1 MAEGI
6 SSALSNRKVIAVGIV
21 LLLII
26 GALLI
31 YNVMGGGSSGDGD
44 GDGDD
49 GSEGFQ
55 PYLAQPN
62 SKVTNITAANN
73 EPGLAVNPTNPLNIV
88 AGSNDY
94 GGPSGD
100 VWCGYYYTFDG
111 GETWESGYIPGVNGD
126 RESDLWPFAGA
137 GDPVVVFGQD
147 GTCYY
152 AGIAFQRS
160 VEIGNIRKPGSS
172 IFVARSD
179 DGGKTFGTV
188 TVVIQ
193 SFSSVSSVL
202 ANFHDKEW
210 IAVDPTTG
218 DVHVTWT
225 AFQMYGVTSAMVHS
239 VSTDRG
245 ETWSRPQ
252 IISEISEK
260 ERQVQGS
267 QAEVTSDGVLHVSWI
282 EYDFGVLRYTRS
294 TNRGGSFETVRT
306 IASVTPLQY
315 TPENGHYRTP
325 TMCDMAV
332 DTSGGNYTDS
342 IYIAWPDSRNG
353 QSDILLISSH
363 DGGDT
368 WTEPIRV
375 NNATGARDN
384 DQWFPAVA
392 VGDDGSVQ
400 VMFYDRRM
408 DPTNT
413 LLSVFFAI
421 SYDHGLTFTNIQMCD
436 TQFDGDNTRG
446 PFIGDYLALSAGP
459 GWTVGIWCD
468 AREGTPENER
478 SDIWMG
484 KIIYN
489 EGGIPQ
495 VEEN

>member
-1 MAEGI
+1 MVEEKKGFW
-6 SSALSNRKVIAVGIV
+6 SNRKVIAVGIV
-21 LLLII
+21 II
-26 GALLI
+26 LVLGAYLMINAL
-31 YNVMGGGSSGDGD
+31 GGGGGRGGKDQD
-44 GDGDD
+44 Q
-49 GSEGFQ
+49 EPEKFH
-55 PYLAQPN
+55 PFLAQPN
-62 SKVTNITAANN
+62 SKVTDIQAANN

-111 GETWESGYIPGVNGD
+111 GETWESGYIPGIDGD
-126 RESDLWPFAGA
+126 RSSPLWPFAGA
-137 GDPVVVFGQD
+137 GDPVVVFGPD

-160 VEIGNIRKPGSS
+160 AELGNIRKPGSG

-179 DGGKTFGTV
+179 DGGRTFDMV
-188 TVVIQ
+188 SVVIQ
-193 SFSSVSSVL
+193 SLSSLSNAL

-210 IAVDPTTG
+210 VAVDPTTG

-225 AFQMYGVTSAMVHS
+225 AFQLYGVSSAMVHS
-239 VSTDRG
+239 VSRDRG

-252 IISEISEK
+252 IISEISRK

-267 QAEVTSDGVLHVSWI
+267 QVEVTSDGVVHVSWI

-294 TNRGGSFETVRT
+294 TNGGDSFETVRT
-306 IASVTPLQY
+306 IASVTPLPY
-315 TPENGHYRTP
+315 YPENGQYRTP

-332 DTSGGNYTDS
+332 DRSEGNHSDS

-353 QSDILLISSH
+353 QSDILLIATH

-368 WTEPIRV
+368 WTEPVRV

-384 DQWFPAVA
+384 DQWFPATA
-392 VGDDGSVQ
+392 VGSDGSVQ

-408 DPTNT
+408 DPNND
-413 LLSVFFAI
+413 LLSLFFAI
-421 SYDHGLTFTNIQMCD
+421 SYDFGLTWENVQMCD

-446 PFIGDYLALSAGP
+446 PFIGDYLALSSGP

-468 AREGTPENER
+468 AREGTESTPR

-484 KIIYN
+484 KMIYSE
-489 EGGIPQ
+489 EGLFQELP
-495 VEEN
+495 E